1 MKVIMPSCEN
11 CGQEYKPGKKSCK
24 SCGASLDPT
33 ASLSTQDDINNNP
46 DAEKRRKP
54 RRSQTDV
61 ERSNTSLEFFACGI
75 GLAVILL
82 TLALL
87 SPGETKYLINGN
99 LGILYTG
106 GAILAIL
113 MKLFID
119 SRSGYSIARSL
130 IETVLIGG
138 VTYLLIYGVFWYIEA
153 NFIQTDHPL
162 FTSPTPTIKTPTPLR

>member
-1 MKVIMPSCEN
+1 MPSCKN

-33 ASLSTQDDINNNP
+33 ASSSTPNDINNVP
-46 DAEKRRKP
+46 GTKKRRKL
-54 RRSQTDV
+54 RRSQTEDPH
-61 ERSNTSLEFFACGI
+61 NLTSLEFFYCCI
-75 GLAVILL
+75 GLAVISL

-87 SPGETKYLINGN
+87 SANEIQFLIKGN
-99 LGILYTG
+99 LGILYMV